1 MKKRMV
7 VMIIALV
14 VVFGGLIAWNMVRS
28 MMIKKYFAT
37 FQTPPVTLSAARAEE
52 VTWFPELPAIGQ
64 LQAINGV
71 NVTAQNAGQIV
82 KIFFNSGDFV
92 KAGQP
97 LVQQDLRVEQ
107 ETLKNY
113 QASLQ
118 FNEVMYNRDLNLA
131 KRGFVAKSDLDQI
144 LSQYQQ
150 AKANVAKTQVTIDQM
165 TIKAPF
171 EGKLGIR
178 QANLGQY
185 LSPGDTIVPLQQLN
199 PLRVIFTL
207 PEQSFSQLY
216 VKQPV
221 QLSTDAYPNQ
231 IFMGNITA
239 LNSEVNEDTRNI
251 QVEAIINNPG
261 LKLYPGMFANVN
273 VILPQKKNVIVV
285 PQTAVNYDLYGDS
298 VYVLAPAPVKSSNKK
313 SAPTVYI
320 PKKVYVQ
327 LGDRRGAK
335 VVITDG
341 LKGNDLLVTSGQLK
355 ITDKTT
361 IIINNSVDITTQQSV
376 DTPY

>member
-14 VVFGGLIAWNMVRS
+14 IVFGGLVAWNMVRT
-28 MMIKKYFAT
+28 MMIKRYFAT
-37 FQTPPVTLSAARAEE
+37 YEAPSITLSAARAQV
-52 VTWFPELPAIGQ
+52 VTWSPELPAIGQ

-97 LVQQDLRVEQ
+97 LVQQDLRVE
-107 ETLKNY
+107 EEILKNY

-118 FNEVMYNRDLNLA
+118 FNEVMYRRDLNLS
-131 KRGFVAKSDLDQI
+131 KKGFVAKSDLDQI

-150 AKANVAKTQVTIDQM
+150 AAANVAKTKVTIDQM

-171 EGKLGIR
+171 DGKLGIR

-185 LSPGDTIVPLQQLN
+185 LSPGDAIAPLQQLN

-216 VKQPV
+216 PKQV
-221 QLSTDAYPNQ
+221 IQLTTDAYPNQ
-231 IFMGNITA
+231 IFMGSITA

-251 QVEAIINNPG
+251 QVEAMISNPE

-273 VILPQKKNVIVV
+273 VILPQKKNVVVV

-298 VYVLAPAPVKSSNKK
+298 VYVLEPAPVKEEDKK
-313 SAPTVYI
+313 KEKVYI
-320 PKKVYVQ
+320 PKKMYVQ
-327 LGDRRGAK
+327 PGDRRGAK
-335 VVITDG
+335 VVIKDG
-341 LKGNDLLVTSGQLK
+341 LKGGEWVVTSGQLK
-355 ITDKTT
+355 ITDTT
-361 IIINNSVDITTQQSV
+361 TVIINNSVDITTQQSV